1 VIVVPQSSLQTKPP
15 REDVLA
21 LSLDQLQQTLA
32 ANDSGREQQW
42 AEAVGYALARLEAAL
57 RKHRAAA
64 QRPDGPLAEVD
75 QTRPTLA
82 RQADDLR
89 SDYDEFLSQ
98 ILALREQIQQSA
110 QAFAPSRGLATE
122 VGGPMD
128 INAIRE
134 QSKEILAGLQKD
146 RQAETNL
153 VLESVNTDIGAGD

>member
-1 VIVVPQSSLQTKPP
+1 MSQSSSQTKPP
-15 REDVLA
+15 WEDALA

-32 ANDSGREQQW
+32 ADDSGREQQW
-42 AEAVGYALARLEAAL
+42 AEAVGYALARLEDAL

-64 QRPDGPLAEVD
+64 RRSDGPLAEVD

-98 ILALREQIQQSA
+98 IPALREQIQHSA
-110 QAFAPSRGLATE
+110 QAFAPSSGRPTE
-122 VGGPMD
+122 IGRVMD
-128 INAIRE
+128 IRAIRE
-134 QSKEILAGLQKD
+134 QSQEILAGLQKD